1 MLVIGARFRTLAA
14 ARAALRAVRAS
25 VAVPP
30 GDVAVRA
37 LGSTRYDAPEDQFLL
52 AGRFDPADAAEITAI
67 VHSQGGRVIE
77 RRSDIVRGQAA
88 PPVATTPVA
97 TGPSALGAATPG
109 RLAARLA
116 SRPTAP
122 TAGMLRGHVRAT
134 NWLRRPS
141 PPLRLRTARGS
152 RLEG

>member
-1 MLVIGARFRTLAA
+1 MIGARFRTFAA

-25 VAVPP
+25 VAVPA

-52 AGRFDPADAAEITAI
+52 AGRFDPEDAAEITAI

-77 RRSDIVRGQAA
+77 RRSDTVRGPGAA
-88 PPVATTPVA
+88 PDVALRGDGSEPA
-97 TGPSALGAATPG
+97 RGPRSRT
-109 RLAARLA
+109 RLA

-122 TAGMLRGHVRAT
+122 IAGMLRGHVRAD
-134 NWLRRPS
+134 NGLRRPS
-141 PPLRLRTARGS
+141 PPLRLRTARGN

>member
-14 ARAALRAVRAS
+14 ASAALRAVRAS
-25 VAVPP
+25 VAVPA

-52 AGRFDPADAAEITAI
+52 AGRFAPEDAAEITAI

-77 RRSDIVRGQAA
+77 RRSDIERGEAA
-88 PPVATTPVA
+88 PSEATA
-97 TGPSALGAATPG
+97 PSPRRAEVRG
-109 RLAARLA
+109 RLATRLA

-122 TAGMLRGHVRAT
+122 IAGMLRGHVRAT

-152 RLEG
+152 RLER